1 MGAAQNFPSKFQ
13 TFFSLGGGGGE
24 RAVVAGKMYCF
35 KQVGQFYV

>member
-24 RAVVAGKMYCF
+24 RAVVARKMYCF
-35 KQVGQFYV
+35 EQVGQFYV